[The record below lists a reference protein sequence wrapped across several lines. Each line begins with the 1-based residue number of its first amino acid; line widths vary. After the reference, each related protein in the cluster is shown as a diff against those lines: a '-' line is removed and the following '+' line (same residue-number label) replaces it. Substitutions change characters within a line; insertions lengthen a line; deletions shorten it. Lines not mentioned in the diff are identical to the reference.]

1 VGSISR
7 KEDSMRENMV
17 QLASHS
23 LVAIGLIAAA
33 VVSVMPSPTGAN
45 SDSQELANSPAT
57 SEKSPLQ
64 RIEDWALILEFP
76 SGDSNAL
83 TSMTVQSGQ
92 LAGGAMISG
101 KPCAFK
107 VVGRFVGDDESGTFA
122 MTWSGRGTCRGEVL
136 TLHGD
141 VVSDAITGTFTDTRF
156 PGDPLVFTGTV
167 ETRP

>member
-1 VGSISR
+1 
-7 KEDSMRENMV
+7 M
-17 QLASHS
+17 A
-23 LVAIGLIAAA
+23 
-33 VVSVMPSPTGAN
+33 SPTVAN
-45 SDSQELANSPAT
+45 SDSQELANSPAM

-83 TSMTVQSGQ
+83 TSLTVEGSQ

-101 KPCAFK
+101 KPCVFK
-107 VVGRFVGDDESGTFA
+107 VSGRFVGDDESGTFA
-122 MTWSGRGTCRGEVL
+122 MMWSGRGTCRGEIL

-141 VVSDAITGTFTDTRF
+141 VVSDAITGTFTDTRI
-156 PGDPLVFTGTV
+156 PGDSFAFTGTV